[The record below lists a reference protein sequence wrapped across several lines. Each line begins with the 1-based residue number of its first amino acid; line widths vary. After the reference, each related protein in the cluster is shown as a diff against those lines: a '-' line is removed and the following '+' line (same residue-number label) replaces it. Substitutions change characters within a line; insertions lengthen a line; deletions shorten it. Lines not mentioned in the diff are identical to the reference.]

1 MAGMMPL
8 LIRGYWQ
15 ESPDLSRYCMAFGGA
30 SIGFVCHKTADRM
43 SGTPPEENQRQM
55 ESNPQTQEYSKPK
68 GGRPKLPDGQQR
80 THAVK
85 VYFDDENYA
94 KLLKRRKRTGKTLS
108 SIVYELAVNGY
119 VKEPLSKELASCVR
133 AMASM
138 ANNLNQLAHEAH
150 ISGYVAVEER
160 TRELSEKIA
169 KVLVRVSREL

>member
-1 MAGMMPL
+1 M
-8 LIRGYWQ
+8 
-15 ESPDLSRYCMAFGGA
+15 
-30 SIGFVCHKTADRM
+30 CHKTADRM
-43 SGTPPEENQRQM
+43 SGTSPTENQRPM
-55 ESNPQTQEYSKPK
+55 ENSPQTQEYSKPK

-85 VYFDDENYA
+85 VYFDEENYA
-94 KLLKRRKRTGKTLS
+94 KLLKRRKLTGKPLS

-119 VKEPLSKELASCVR
+119 VREPLSKELASCVR

-150 ISGYVAVEER
+150 LSGYAAVEER

-169 KVLVRVSREL
+169 RVLVRVSREL

>member
-1 MAGMMPL
+1 MVEMPL
-8 LIRGYWQ
+8 RNERL
-15 ESPDLSRYCMAFGGA
+15 M
-30 SIGFVCHKTADRM
+30 
-43 SGTPPEENQRQM
+43 EN
-55 ESNPQTQEYSKPK
+55 NPQTQDKSKSK

-85 VYFDDENYA
+85 VYFDDGNYA
-94 KLLKRRKRTGKTLS
+94 KLLKRRKRTGKPLS

-138 ANNLNQLAHEAH
+138 SNNLNQLAHEAH
-150 ISGYVAVEER
+150 ISGYTAVEER

-169 KVLVRVSREL
+169 KVLVRISHEQ

>member
-1 MAGMMPL
+1 
-8 LIRGYWQ
+8 
-15 ESPDLSRYCMAFGGA
+15 
-30 SIGFVCHKTADRM
+30 
-43 SGTPPEENQRQM
+43 M

-85 VYFDDENYA
+85 VYFDEENYA
-94 KLLKRRKRTGKTLS
+94 KLLKRRKRTGKPLS

-119 VKEPLSKELASCVR
+119 VREPLSKELASCVR

-150 ISGYVAVEER
+150 LSGYAAVEER
-160 TRELSEKIA
+160 TRELSEKS
-169 KVLVRVSREL
+169 LRYW